1 MDGLNELLKYIDKMD
16 AVELVN
22 FIVAKH
28 PGIQEGKCS
37 TRTAD
42 LLEMILAGSSPT
54 P

>member
-1 MDGLNELLKYIDKMD
+1 VDGLTELLANINQKG

-22 FIVAKH
+22 SIVAKY
-28 PGIQEGKCS
+28 PSIKEGKCS

-42 LLEMILAGSSPT
+42 LLEMICAGSSPA